1 MCPWVYGHPLGCEQP
16 TNSHIP
22 RDRCS
27 LFLENLELP
36 RSFHHWPTPQLSSHT
51 RIITL
56 SSPCSQEEAQG
67 ADLFNDQVTIAW
79 PLWPWEH
86 GRGGSYLSMWL
97 LNPRCEL
104 FVQWITRRSTM
115 NKMGKYQISKLWFHR
130 CPKVTRRS
138 AWAII
143 LQGKV
148 KVPGLRGNGSSIN
161 HNLSILDSF
170 YFYSHI
176 LIINNNGFHRDITI
190 YIYNKFYCIY
200 VLLPYLTALHFC
212 WIPPS
217 QLTPSVFIECFSF
230 ILFSLFWV
238 THTVLKNDKIINF

>member
-67 ADLFNDQVTIAW
+67 ADLFNDQVTIAR

-115 NKMGKYQISKLWFHR
+115 NKNGQIPDFQVIDFKDAQRL
-130 CPKVTRRS
+130 
-138 AWAII
+138 
-143 LQGKV
+143 
-148 KVPGLRGNGSSIN
+148 PGDLPELSFCKERFLGSEEM
-161 HNLSILDSF
+161 
-170 YFYSHI
+170 
-176 LIINNNGFHRDITI
+176 
-190 YIYNKFYCIY
+190 
-200 VLLPYLTALHFC
+200 VL
-212 WIPPS
+212 
-217 QLTPSVFIECFSF
+217 V
-230 ILFSLFWV
+230 
-238 THTVLKNDKIINF
+238 